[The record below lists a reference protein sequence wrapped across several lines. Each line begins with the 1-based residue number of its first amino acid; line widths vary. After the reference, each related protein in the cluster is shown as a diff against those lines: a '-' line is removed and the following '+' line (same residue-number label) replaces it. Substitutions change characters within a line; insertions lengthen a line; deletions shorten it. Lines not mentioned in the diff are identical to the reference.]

1 MAPILIVNTKALN
14 HATHFIHPHF
24 PFNTFQGSGQPSF
37 LNIAFI
43 PWYYFSKVDWV
54 PNIHLEF
61 YWWSVPALLAWSAP
75 SHDAQQ
81 CRSVCCKFINQLCI
95 ISLGQKLI
103 IEFQQEPLSSTLTI
117 QSCIYLLHAISP
129 HPWRQQVYKGP
140 RGKESLGYCW
150 PLMQNWMGCECNLF
164 NSWCLNV

>member
-1 MAPILIVNTKALN
+1 MQHNSFTLTFPS
-14 HATHFIHPHF
+14 THFKTQGKFSEHCIHPLILF
-24 PFNTFQGSGQPSF
+24 LYSWFGPKFKQMFN
-37 LNIAFI
+37 
-43 PWYYFSKVDWV
+43 
-54 PNIHLEF
+54 F
-61 YWWSVPALLAWSAP
+61 YWWSFSALLAWSAP

-81 CRSVCCKFINQLCI
+81 CWSVCCKFINQLCI

-117 QSCIYLLHAISP
+117 QSCIYLLLPISP
-129 HPWRQQVYKGP
+129 HPWGQQVYKGP
-140 RGKESLGYCW
+140 RGKESLVNCW

>member
-1 MAPILIVNTKALN
+1 MQHTSFTLTFPS
-14 HATHFIHPHF
+14 THFKA
-24 PFNTFQGSGQPSF
+24 QGNPVFWTLHSSLDIISLKLIGCQ
-37 LNIAFI
+37 IYTA
-43 PWYYFSKVDWV
+43 
-54 PNIHLEF
+54 
-61 YWWSVPALLAWSAP
+61 VPALLAWSAS

-140 RGKESLGYCW
+140 RGKESLVNCW